1 MKLLLTGF
9 EPFGDSRVNPSAQ
22 IVEQL
27 TGEGIAGV
35 NLVTG
40 VLPVD
45 RHRGPA
51 TLIQTVQESTPD
63 AVLCLGLAGRSPAIT
78 IERVAVNLLDFRIAD
93 NSGNQFIDEPIVPDG
108 PAAYFTTLP
117 VRAMQTAALA
127 AGVPAELSLSAGA
140 FLCNQVT
147 YELLH
152 YLATEKL
159 NIPAGFVHVPFL
171 PEQMVH
177 KTPFLPSM
185 SLATM
190 CRGITAV
197 TQAIQH
203 KHSQSFNLTK
213 YRQSIPLLLYCL
225 PQPNSGGR
233 VFLHNTTCR
242 G

>member
-9 EPFGDSRVNPSAQ
+9 EPFGGSDVNPSAQ
-22 IVEQL
+22 IVERL
-27 TGEGIAGV
+27 AREGGAGV
-35 NLVTG
+35 ELVTA

-45 RHRGPA
+45 RYRGPA
-51 TLIQTVQESTPD
+51 TLIQAVRQSEPD
-63 AVLCLGLAGRSPAIT
+63 AVLCLGLAGQRPAIA

-93 NSGNQFIDEPIVPDG
+93 NNGNQFVDEPIMPDG

-117 VRAMQTAALA
+117 VRAMHEAALA

-152 YLATEKL
+152 YLAAHQL
-159 NIPAGFVHVPFL
+159 NIRAGFVHVPYL
-171 PEQMVH
+171 PEQVTQ
-177 KTPFLPSM
+177 KRPLLPSM

-197 TQAIQH
+197 IQAIR
-203 KHSQSFNLTK
+203 SA
-213 YRQSIPLLLYCL
+213 I
-225 PQPNSGGR
+225 
-233 VFLHNTTCR
+233 
-242 G
+242 